1 MRDRPAY
8 LTTEQAAAVYDRI
21 GRWQD
26 TQSFYESPAV
36 EDMVLS
42 GGFEQA
48 RRVVEVGCGTG
59 ALAERLL
66 SHHLP
71 KDATYLG
78 LDVSSHMVSL
88 ARDRVRP
95 WTDRARIERVD
106 GHSAWPVE
114 DHSCDRVVAT
124 YVLDLLSPEAIAT
137 FYAEA
142 ARVLRTDG
150 VVAMTSLA
158 PADRGAGRL
167 LSGAWVRLFSVD
179 PRLTGGCRP
188 VVLADHLPTGWRMT
202 HRATFNAYGLRS
214 SVLLASRS

>member
-1 MRDRPAY
+1 MRRRPTY
-8 LTTEQAAAVYDRI
+8 LTTEQAAAFYDRI

-26 TQSFYESPAV
+26 TQAFYESPAV
-36 EDMVLS
+36 EDLVRS
-42 GGFEQA
+42 GDFEQA
-48 RRVVEVGCGTG
+48 RSVVEVGCGTG

-66 SHHLP
+66 SRQLP
-71 KDATYLG
+71 EDATYLG

-95 WTDRARIERVD
+95 WTDRARIVSVD
-106 GHSAWPVE
+106 GRSAWPIE

-124 YVLDLLSPEAIAT
+124 YVLDLLSPEAIAM
-137 FYAEA
+137 FFAEA

-158 PADRGAGRL
+158 PADRGAARL
-167 LSGAWVRLFSVD
+167 LSAAWMRLFSVD

-188 VVLADHLPTGWRMT
+188 IVLVDHLPAGWRPV
-202 HRATFNAYGLRS
+202 HRTTFRAYGIRS
-214 SVLLASRS
+214 SVLIASHS